1 MLHSKFNKAERSHI
15 LKKAAQLVSYADC
28 PNIGKLVKLYRSA
41 NNYFMIFKEPVWQ
54 PSIMPE
60 HVNSEDY
67 DNEHE
72 LKAKLNSKMSIVI
85 DDSFGEEKEIKVPQS
100 ALNLF
105 DYLIQ
110 RNKPI
115 NLYEIRTIIYDLLL
129 TLQQLRIKGIS
140 HLDVQPLNLFVVR
153 DFGAEESIR
162 LQYMSNGGGKFED
175 VKRGH

>member
-1 MLHSKFNKAERSHI
+1 MVLHNKFSKAERAHI
-15 LKKAAQLVSYADC
+15 LKKAAQLVSFAEC

-41 NNYFMIFKEPVWQ
+41 NNYFMIFKDPVWNA
-54 PSIMPE
+54 SIISE

-72 LKAKLNSKMSIVI
+72 LKVKLNSKMSIMI
-85 DDSFGEEKEIKVPQS
+85 DESCGDEKEIKVPQS

-105 DYLIQ
+105 EFLIQ

-129 TLQQLRIKGIS
+129 TL
-140 HLDVQPLNLFVVR
+140 
-153 DFGAEESIR
+153 
-162 LQYMSNGGGKFED
+162 
-175 VKRGH
+175 